1 MINDDGNVY
10 QGNFLYGVKEDKGIA
25 KWSDGSKY
33 EGKWKRGFCNGC
45 REVVKRIFIIII
57 KYSNFISILKKLF
70 DLSTEYLHL
79 SILITEQNTK
89 FWDKII
95 CYYRYLFYFFIPS
108 WSLVTC
114 SVSFAFWL
122 SAMEVQLLISLLY
135 VL

>member
-10 QGNFLYGVKEDKGIA
+10 QRNFLYGVKEGKGIA

-33 EGKWKRGFCNGC
+33 EGEWKRGFCNGC
-45 REVVKRIFIIII
+45 REVVKRIFII
-57 KYSNFISILKKLF
+57 KYSNFISILKNLF

-79 SILITEQNTK
+79 SNLITEPNTK

-95 CYYRYLFYFFIPS
+95 CSYQYLFYFLIHS

-122 SAMEVQLLISLLY
+122 SALEGKLLISLLY